1 MRRDLLRSA
10 LWLRSALCLGLFL
23 SLACSPAWAQPAA
36 KLSEQEALAL
46 GIEAYIYGYPLVTM
60 EMTRRVVTNV
70 AEPEGERAPMGQFAY
85 LRQYPNASFRA
96 VTAPNADTLYSVAF
110 LDVSKEPY
118 VLSLPDQGDRYYL
131 MPMLSGWT
139 DVFDVP
145 GKRTT
150 GDKAQTYAITGPSWK
165 GALPAGV
172 KQLKSPTA
180 LVWALGRTYCTG
192 TAEDYKAV
200 HALQDQYKLVPLSA
214 YGKPY
219 TPPKGVVDPSVDART
234 AVREQVNRMDAG
246 AYFKLLAALMKDN
259 PPAAADAP
267 IVAKMAK
274 LGIVPGKDFDAGKLD
289 PVAAKALLAVPK
301 AGFEA
306 IAGNFMKMAT
316 PVNGWVVTTKT
327 GIYGTRYLDR
337 ATITA
342 VGLGANRPQDAVYPT
357 STKDGDGNAYDGANK
372 YVMHFDK
379 DQMPPVNGFWSL
391 TMYNAEYF
399 FVDNERNRYTL
410 SPRDALKYN
419 KDGSLDLYLQSDS
432 PGADKESNWLPAP
445 KGRFVLML
453 RLYWPKD
460 KNPSILDGT
469 WKPPAVKPAR

>member
-1 MRRDLLRSA
+1 MLRDLPRSV
-10 LWLRSALCLGLFL
+10 LSTGLLL
-23 SLACSPAWAQPAA
+23 SLALSPAWAQQAP
-36 KLSEQEALAL
+36 KVDEQEALAL
-46 GIEAYIYGYPLVTM
+46 GIEAYIYGYPLITM

-70 AEPEGERAPMGQFAY
+70 AEPTGHQAPMGQFAL
-85 LRQYPNASFRA
+85 LRQYPDASSRA
-96 VTAPNADTLYSVAF
+96 ITAPNADTLYSVAF
-110 LDVSKEPY
+110 LNVAKEPY
-118 VLSLPDQGDRYYL
+118 VLALPDQKDRYYL

-139 DVFDVP
+139 DVFEVP

-150 GDKAQTYAITGPSWK
+150 GGKAQAYAITGPYWK
-165 GALPAGV
+165 GTLPAGV

-180 LVWALGRTYCTG
+180 LVWILGRTYCTG
-192 TAEDYKAV
+192 TPEDYKAV
-200 HALQDQYKLVPLSA
+200 HALQDLYKLVPLST

-219 TPPKGVVDPSVDART
+219 TAPKGVVDASVDTKT
-234 AVREQVNRMDAG
+234 AVREQVNRMDAA

-267 IVAKMAK
+267 IVAKMAR
-274 LGIVPGKDFDAGKLD
+274 LGVVPGQDFDAGKLD
-289 PVAAKALLAVPK
+289 PAVARTLQGVPR
-301 AGFEA
+301 AAFEA
-306 IAGNFMKMAT
+306 IAGNFMRMAV

-342 VGLGANRPQDAVYPT
+342 VGLSANRPQDAVYPT
-357 STKDGDGNAYDGANK
+357 STKDGEGNSYDGANK

-379 DQMPPVNGFWSL
+379 GQAPPVNAFWSL

-399 FVDNERNRYTL
+399 FVENPLNRYTL

-419 KDGSLDLYLQSDS
+419 EDGSLDLYLQGES
-432 PGADKESNWLPAP
+432 PGVDKESNWLPAP
-445 KGRFVLML
+445 NGRFALML

-460 KNPSILDGT
+460 KSPSILDGS
-469 WKPPAVKPAR
+469 WKPPAVKPAK